1 MLPPFIIEQI
11 RRREQQE
18 RAQREA
24 QRPRVELP
32 IMPFVPRGDETFP
45 ASRAWIEED
54 GPERERGVTIIQF

>member
-18 RAQREA
+18 RARREA

-32 IMPFVPRGDETFP
+32 IMPFVPDDALP
-45 ASRAWIEED
+45 ASRAWNEEEGKD
-54 GPERERGVTIIQF
+54 RDRGVAIIQF